1 MSYKFGY
8 PVINIWMFINDW
20 NANIPSSIMARVY
33 KLNTELRVNAYASK
47 LRKDGHN
54 LVRRSRG
61 LAKKE
66 AK

>member
-1 MSYKFGY
+1 MSYRFGY

-33 KLNTELRVNAYASK
+33 GLKTVLRVNAYANK
-47 LRKDGHN
+47 LRKYGHN

-61 LAKKE
+61 PAKKE
-66 AK
+66 EK